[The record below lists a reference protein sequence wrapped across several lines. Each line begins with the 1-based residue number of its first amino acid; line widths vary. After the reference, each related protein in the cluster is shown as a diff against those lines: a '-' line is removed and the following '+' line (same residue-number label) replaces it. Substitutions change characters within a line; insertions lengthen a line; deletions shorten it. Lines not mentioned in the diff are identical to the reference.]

1 MERLSST
8 KTRNLSKS
16 GRSYPCYLCLS
27 KDNRLNSIAS
37 PIWPDS
43 QTFWRD
49 KRVTVTGGAGFLGC
63 IVVEKL
69 RERGATEI
77 FVPHKRDYDPS
88 ARFHFDKVQYKRQ
101 AQPSG
106 SGQV

>member
-1 MERLSST
+1 MTADLQPAT
-8 KTRNLSKS
+8 FKPATH
-16 GRSYPCYLCLS
+16 P
-27 KDNRLNSIAS
+27 
-37 PIWPDS
+37 WPDS
-43 QTFWRD
+43 KEFWRD
-49 KRVTVTGGAGFLGC
+49 KRVTVTGGGGFLGC
-63 IVVEKL
+63 FVVEKL